1 MTNLPR
7 TRDRS
12 RDFDIV
18 LWGATGFT
26 GRLVAD
32 YLVRNYLGGDTG
44 LRLALAG
51 RNKEKLEGIAK
62 EIGAPQLP
70 ILVGDSFDSPSL
82 DAITSKTEV
91 LISTVGPYAKYGAEF
106 VASCVRNG
114 TDYCDLTG
122 ETQFVRAMID
132 AHHEEARKT
141 GARIVHCCGYDS
153 IPSDLGALMVQEAF
167 KARHGRYATQ
177 VKMASVDM
185 RGGSSGG
192 TIASMMN
199 IFDEMKENPS
209 LRKVLGNP
217 YALNP
222 KGVRGPDKGDQ
233 AGARF
238 DKDFNMWT
246 GPFIMAAIN
255 TRIVRRSQ
263 ALMGQPWG
271 SDFRYSEVMGT
282 GKGAKGLAAAVSVAG
297 GMVAFMASLA
307 IPLTRP
313 FVEKRL
319 PSPGEGPDAEA
330 RAKGRFKTAFV
341 ALDDGQSLRGTV
353 ADKRDPGYGSTAV
366 MLSEAALCLAL
377 QGEELET
384 EGGILTPASAMGM
397 RLVERLRAAG
407 LTFEVQG

>member
-51 RNKEKLEGIAK
+51 RNKAKLEGIAN
-62 EIGAPQLP
+62 EIGASELP
-70 ILVGDSFDSPSL
+70 ILVGDSFDVESL

-91 LISTVGPYAKYGAEF
+91 LISTVGPYAKYGAEI

-122 ETQFVRAMID
+122 ETHFVRAMID

-141 GARIVHCCGYDS
+141 GARIVHCCGFDS

-167 KARHGRYATQ
+167 RERYGRYASE
-177 VKMASVDM
+177 VKMAAGKMS
-185 RGGSSGG
+185 GAFSGG
-192 TIASMMN
+192 TLASMLN
-199 IFDEMKENPS
+199 IFDELKVNPK
-209 LRKVLGNP
+209 LRRVLGDP

-222 KGVRGPDKGDQ
+222 KGVRGPDGSDQ
-233 AGARF
+233 AGVRY
-238 DKDFNMWT
+238 DKDLGWT
-246 GPFIMAAIN
+246 SPFVMAAIN
-255 TRIVRRSQ
+255 TRIVRRSH
-263 ALMGQPWG
+263 ALIGLPWG
-271 SDFRYSEVMGT
+271 EDFRYSEVMST
-282 GKGAKGLAAAVSVAG
+282 GKGARGFTRAASFAAGIGAFVAAVA
-297 GMVAFMASLA
+297 L
-307 IPLTRP
+307 PLTRP
-313 FVEKRL
+313 LVVKRL
-319 PSPGEGPDAEA
+319 PSPGEGPSEQV
-330 RAKGRFKTAFV
+330 RGKGYFETRHV
-341 ALDDGQSLRGTV
+341 ALGEGHSLRGV
-353 ADKRDPGYGSTAV
+353 VSDQRDPGYGSTAV

-377 QGEELET
+377 EGAELRS
-384 EGGILTPASAMGM
+384 EGGILTPAATMGM

-407 LTFEVQG
+407 LKFEVQG